1 MGHRIEG
8 ESRLAGQTAS
18 VGSADEM
25 FKAVKQAMEGSYGIP
40 KTVPAP
46 NELLMEVDGKANYQ
60 LRLTRQRFSVAGVVN
75 RMPRSQFLGMVQ
87 AALAYAQQR
96 HTLTQQGDWRPVAWR
111 LDRGYRITKQRQPT
125 GLDPNRAWAPGRDD
139 QGLPTSNP
147 QVHRIVSSEAEDLVL
162 TVVCAELSQSPPI
175 DPLYEERRRR
185 DGAMYAY
192 AESGGLLRHLPSRMM
207 DERNACK
214 EVIRYHYDVSDTTNE
229 AVLSDDMKARVV
241 SLGAMLDASEIA
253 RALGVSALAVEHVL
267 TQPAP
272 KTRRKRGA
280 ADA

>member
-1 MGHRIEG
+1 
-8 ESRLAGQTAS
+8 
-18 VGSADEM
+18 
-25 FKAVKQAMEGSYGIP
+25 
-40 KTVPAP
+40 
-46 NELLMEVDGKANYQ
+46 
-60 LRLTRQRFSVAGVVN
+60 
-75 RMPRSQFLGMVQ
+75 
-87 AALAYAQQR
+87 
-96 HTLTQQGDWRPVAWR
+96 
-111 LDRGYRITKQRQPT
+111 
-125 GLDPNRAWAPGRDD
+125 
-139 QGLPTSNP
+139 
-147 QVHRIVSSEAEDLVL
+147 
-162 TVVCAELSQSPPI
+162 
-175 DPLYEERRRR
+175 
-185 DGAMYAY
+185 
-192 AESGGLLRHLPSRMM
+192 MM